1 MEAALAREAAADLY
15 IVIAKEALRPAALG
29 LIQQLRDLGLRLDF
43 PLAPAKVGKQFQA
56 AEQAGAR
63 LAVLVGDEWPQVKI
77 KTLATRE
84 EILVP
89 AEGLLDRIRPL
100 LV

>member
-1 MEAALAREAAADLY
+1 MLDPACGSGNFLY
-15 IVIAKEALRPAALG
+15 VSLQLLLSLEKEVIAYATQLG
-29 LIQQLRDLGLRLDF
+29 FAFKPQVNVQQLRALGLRLDF

-63 LAVLVGDEWPQVKI
+63 LAVLIGDEWPALKI

-84 EILVP
+84 
-89 AEGLLDRIRPL
+89 
-100 LV
+100 